1 MHIRFPDGM
10 SALVRQAAT
19 RLLAAVSLSLAL
31 TLASPALIARA
42 QDAPAAESATYT
54 VVPGDTLFEIAQR
67 FGVTL
72 EDLIAANSI
81 ANADLLEVGQIL
93 VIPDPAALPDAAEPA
108 AFYAYARPG
117 ETPFSL
123 AQRIGQDAAAI
134 AALNSLPET
143 ARLFPGQP
151 VRIPVAHDSR
161 DSGSFGAVL
170 NVSLPGSLV
179 QGRTGRVV
187 VETKRPLDLSAEWNG
202 LPLAFTPQEG
212 NPLRQFAFVP
222 VPALLEPISYPL
234 TIDYPAA
241 NGVSLRRTWQVA
253 VVEGDYE
260 RQEINLPP
268 DRGVLL
274 APELVQ
280 EELALV
286 TAVWSQVS
294 PTLLWTEPFSRPID
308 LEYPTTS
315 PFGTRRSYNG
325 GPYSGYHEGQD
336 FGAPSG
342 VTVTVPADG
351 IVALAEPLNV
361 RGNAVILDHGRGVF
375 TGYWHLEETA
385 LQTGQFVAAG
395 DVVGLVGNTGLSTG
409 AHLHWELRIYGVAV
423 DPMQFL
429 EEPFSP

>member
-1 MHIRFPDGM
+1 M
-10 SALVRQAAT
+10 SAFVRRTAT
-19 RLLAAVSLSLAL
+19 RLLAAIALSLAL
-31 TLASPALIARA
+31 MTAFPALIARA
-42 QDAPAAESATYT
+42 QDAPVTESVTYT
-54 VVPGDTLFEIAQR
+54 VAPGDTLFEIAQR
-67 FGVTL
+67 FGITL
-72 EDLIAANSI
+72 ESLIAANSI

-93 VIPDPAALPDAAEPA
+93 VIPSPAALPEETEPA
-108 AFYAYARPG
+108 AAYYAYAQPG
-117 ETPFSL
+117 ETPLSL

-151 VRIPVAHDSR
+151 VRIPIAQNNT
-161 DSGSFGAVL
+161 GPGAFGAVL
-170 NVSLPGSLV
+170 DISLPGDLV

-187 VETKRPLDLSAEWNG
+187 VETKRPLDLSADWNG
-202 LPLAFTPQEG
+202 LPVAFTQVDG
-212 NPLRQFAFVP
+212 NPLRQFAFLP
-222 VPALLEPISYPL
+222 VPALLEPAAYPL
-234 TIDYPAA
+234 TVAYPAA
-241 NGVSLRRTWQVA
+241 NGVSLQRTWQVA

-260 RQEINLPP
+260 RQEISLPP

-274 APELVQ
+274 APEIVQ

-336 FGAPSG
+336 FGAPTG

-351 IVALAEPLNV
+351 VVALAEPLNV

-385 LQTGQFVAAG
+385 LQPGQAVAAG

-409 AHLHWELRIYGVAV
+409 AHLHWELRIYGIAV

-429 EEPFSP
+429 EEPFRP

>member
-1 MHIRFPDGM
+1 M
-10 SALVRQAAT
+10 SALARQPT
-19 RLLAAVSLSLAL
+19 HLLAAVVLSLAL
-31 TLASPALIARA
+31 TLAFPALIARA
-42 QDAPAAESATYT
+42 QDAPATESVTYT
-54 VVPGDTLFEIAQR
+54 VAPGDTLFEIAQR

-72 EDLIAANSI
+72 ESLIAANSI

-93 VIPDPAALPDAAEPA
+93 VIPSPVDVPEATEPAA
-108 AFYAYARPG
+108 AFYAYAQPG
-117 ETPFSL
+117 ETPLSL

-151 VRIPVAHDSR
+151 VRIPVAHASP
-161 DSGSFGAVL
+161 DSGAFGAVL
-170 NVSLPGSLV
+170 NVSRPGSLV

-187 VETKRPLDLSAEWNG
+187 VDTKRPLDLSADWNG
-202 LPLAFTPQEG
+202 LPIAFTPQEG
-212 NPLRQFAFVP
+212 NPLRQFAFLP
-222 VPALLEPISYPL
+222 VPALLEPVSYPL
-234 TIDYPAA
+234 TIAYPAA
-241 NGVSLRRTWQVA
+241 NGVSLRRTWPVA

-274 APELVQ
+274 APEIVQ

-336 FGAPSG
+336 FGAPNG

-351 IVALAEPLNV
+351 IVALVEPLNV

-385 LQTGQFVAAG
+385 LQPGQAVAAG

-409 AHLHWELRIYGVAV
+409 AHLHWELRIYGIAV